1 VPQTEAAGASLG
13 AGVGVG
19 AGGGVGV
26 GAGGGVGVGGSVGGG
41 SLGGALTS
49 SDGAALGTTDGGA
62 HGSKRMFADGSADG
76 IANEGT
82 IPVLGSAV
90 GTGKHVT
97 DGLGAAQPCP
107 ETSAP
112 HELPYGRNTPL

>member
-1 VPQTEAAGASLG
+1 
-13 AGVGVG
+13 
-19 AGGGVGV
+19 
-26 GAGGGVGVGGSVGGG
+26 VGGG
-41 SLGGALTS
+41 SLGGTLAS
-49 SDGAALGTTDGGA
+49 SEADGAGIAEGVA
-62 HGSKRMFADGSADG
+62 HGSKTTFADGSADG
-76 IANEGT
+76 TSKDGT

-112 HELPYGRNTPL
+112 HELPYGRNRPL

>member
-1 VPQTEAAGASLG
+1 MPQTEAAGTSLG

-26 GAGGGVGVGGSVGGG
+26 GAGVGVGGSVGGG
-41 SLGGALTS
+41 SVGGALTA
-49 SDGAALGTTDGGA
+49 SDADGLGITDAGA

-76 IANEGT
+76 TANEGT

-112 HELPYGRNTPL
+112 HELPYGRNRPL